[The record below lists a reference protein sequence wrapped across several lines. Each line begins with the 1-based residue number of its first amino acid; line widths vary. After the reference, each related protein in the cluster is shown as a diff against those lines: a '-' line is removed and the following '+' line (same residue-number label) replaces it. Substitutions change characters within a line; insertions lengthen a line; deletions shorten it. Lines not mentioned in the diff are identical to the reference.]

1 MGKTSIEGSG
11 YDDMDYF
18 NDVLRSNLIYRILV
32 GMKNSIDLGLWTHII
47 I

>member
-18 NDVLRSNLIYRILV
+18 NDVLRSNLIYNRQ
-32 GMKNSIDLGLWTHII
+32 DLS
-47 I
+47 